1 MLGWTWIKPRWLL
14 YRHRVGMVQPGDI
27 SGNSM
32 VARVFTPT
40 HPDSASWHYNC
51 GDHNLRF
58 NSSKIILFNSN
69 TQPPSKMGFAFCSL
83 KAKGAVRSSL
93 ELWFCNKRKKRNVL
107 WLEYVFFFA
116 TLFHHKPLA
125 GPLATV
131 VTLLFNY
138 FRLNIR
144 GELTETW
151 FRQSAVLIH
160 RLVATVSPLLIVQ

>member
-1 MLGWTWIKPRWLL
+1 MIR
-14 YRHRVGMVQPGDI
+14 I
-27 SGNSM
+27 
-32 VARVFTPT
+32 
-40 HPDSASWHYNC
+40 
-51 GDHNLRF
+51 RF
-58 NSSKIILFNSN
+58 FL
-69 TQPPSKMGFAFCSL
+69 
-83 KAKGAVRSSL
+83 
-93 ELWFCNKRKKRNVL
+93 
-107 WLEYVFFFA
+107 A